1 MCSVCGCGDTS
12 KTHHHHE
19 DNDSEITASSEKKA
33 SRTLTLEQN
42 ILEKNDAYARQN
54 REYCQKNSILSLNL
68 VSSPGAGKTSL
79 LVKTI
84 DALKSDQ
91 TINVIEGD
99 QHTSNDAE
107 KIRATGVNAIQLNTG
122 KGCHLEAHGIGHAIN
137 DLELAQDSLLFIE
150 NVGNLVCPSEFDLG
164 EHAKVLILSVTEG
177 EDKPLKYPH
186 MFRAAS
192 VLLINKIDLLPY
204 VDFDMASCVEFA
216 RQVNPSIEVIC
227 LSVKT
232 GEGLPLWLEWIS
244 TQQTAVQNGMT

>member
-84 DALKSDQ
+84 NALKSDQ

-107 KIRATGVNAIQLNTG
+107 KIRATGVKAIQLNTG
-122 KGCHLEAHGIGHAIN
+122 KGCHLEAHSIGHAIN
-137 DLELAQDSLLFIE
+137 DLELAHHSLLFIE

-192 VLLINKIDLLPY
+192 VLIINKIDLLPY
-204 VDFDMASCVEFA
+204 VDFDMTSCIEFA
-216 RQVNPSIEVIC
+216 RQVNPSIEIISV
-227 LSVKT
+227 SVKT

-244 TQQTAVQNGMT
+244 TQQTAAQNGTT